1 MADADDIKEQ
11 EEQKDSKAEKGD
23 KKSLVGRLLPWIIIV
38 VVVAFCAGSGFGL
51 GRLFAGSRTP
61 EAAESDSE
69 SDESTQTDELKADDD
84 SVEDPDKLWYYDLE
98 PVVANL
104 NEPSVTRYV
113 SASLTLQMS
122 SKLDQK
128 KGTEILDRNK
138 PILINWLTVFL
149 SGLKLDDIR
158 GDNNLKS
165 IQAKIC
171 EAFNDKLFPDS
182 KPQIKQVLIKGF
194 PVQ

>member
-11 EEQKDSKAEKGD
+11 KDTKVEKGD
-23 KKSLVGRLLPWIIIV
+23 KKSLVVRLLPWIIIAIV
-38 VVVAFCAGSGFGL
+38 IAVSAGSGFGL

-61 EAAESDSE
+61 EATESQSVSDDSAQA
-69 SDESTQTDELKADDD
+69 DEQKADDS
-84 SVEDPDKLWYYDLE
+84 SVEDSDKIWYYDLE

-113 SASLTLQMS
+113 SASLTLQMGPD
-122 SKLDQK
+122 LDEK
-128 KGTEILDRNK
+128 KGTEILDKNK

-149 SGLKLDDIR
+149 SGLSLEDIR
-158 GDNNLKS
+158 GDKNLKS

>member
-1 MADADDIKEQ
+1 MADEDEIKEQ
-11 EEQKDSKAEKGD
+11 EEQKDPKAEKGD
-23 KKSLVGRLLPWIIIV
+23 KKSLISRLLPWIIIV
-38 VVVAFCAGSGFGL
+38 AVAAFSAGSGFGL
-51 GRLFAGSRTP
+51 GRIFAGSRTP
-61 EAAESDSE
+61 ESAESDSE
-69 SDESTQTDELKADDD
+69 SDESAQTDEAKADDD
-84 SVEDPDKLWYYDLE
+84 SLEDPDNVWYYDLE

-122 SKLDQK
+122 SKLEQN
-128 KGTEILDRNK
+128 KGTELLDKNK

-149 SGLKLDDIR
+149 SGLCLEDIR
-158 GDNNLKS
+158 GDKNLKS
-165 IQAKIC
+165 IQVKIC

>member
-1 MADADDIKEQ
+1 MADEDEIKEQ
-11 EEQKDSKAEKGD
+11 KEQKDTKAEKGD
-23 KKSLVGRLLPWIIIV
+23 KQSLISRLLPWVIIV
-38 VVVAFCAGSGFGL
+38 VVAAFSAGSGFGL
-51 GRLFAGSRTP
+51 GRIFAGSREP
-61 EAAESDSE
+61 ETVESGSE
-69 SDESTQTDELKADDD
+69 SDESAQTNEADDD
-84 SVEDPDKLWYYDLE
+84 SEEDPDNVWYYDLE

-122 SKLDQK
+122 SELEQQ
-128 KGTEILDRNK
+128 KGTELLDKNK

-149 SGLKLDDIR
+149 SGLCLEDIR
-158 GDNNLKS
+158 GDKNLKS
-165 IQAKIC
+165 IQVKIC
-171 EAFNDKLFPDS
+171 EAFNDQLFRDS

>member
-1 MADADDIKEQ
+1 MADEDEIKEK
-11 EEQKDSKAEKGD
+11 EEQKNPNAEKGD
-23 KKSLVGRLLPWIIIV
+23 KKSFISRLLPWVIIV
-38 VVVAFCAGSGFGL
+38 VVAAFCAGTGFGL
-51 GRLFAGSRTP
+51 GRLFGGSRTP
-61 EAAESDSE
+61 ESAESDLE
-69 SDESTQTDELKADDD
+69 SDESVQANEAKASDD
-84 SVEDPDKLWYYDLE
+84 SIEDPDKVWYYDLE

-122 SKLDQK
+122 SELEQK
-128 KGTEILDRNK
+128 EGTELLDKNK

-149 SGLKLDDIR
+149 SGLCLEDIR
-158 GDNNLKS
+158 GDKNLKS
-165 IQAKIC
+165 IQVKIC
-171 EAFNDKLFPDS
+171 EAFNDQLFPDS